1 MMQNYDMMI
10 QEKAERVFTVMEKRV
25 SPEDVERIRAAF
37 ELAKIAHADQKRKSG
52 DNIAHGVPL

>member
-10 QEKAERVFTVMEKRV
+10 QEKAERVFTVMEKRL

-37 ELAKIAHADQKRKSG
+37 ELAKIAHANQKRKSG
-52 DNIAHGVPL
+52 AENG